1 MSYLRLKDDCL
12 LKLLESPYIYN
23 IKKDELY
30 EVNDKAIGFLMKCN
44 GITLG
49 LEAIGEPDFISYGLS
64 ENILEE
70 LGEPR
75 ERKIFTNKSPEPS
88 LRYLELQITNR
99 CNLICK
105 HCYLGEAGKTDL
117 EYDTALNIF
126 NEFEAVQ
133 GLRLLITGGEP
144 ILHKRFWEINQK
156 LPEYGFR
163 SILLSNGTLITND
176 IAERLNVHEVQVS
189 IDGMENGHDAIR
201 GKGNFKKAIAGI
213 ESLKSAGIDVSVATM
228 IHSKNTEEFENL
240 NKLIEKMAIVEWNVD
255 VPCSSG
261 YLLNNGDLLLPYSEA
276 AQYMRYG
283 FGGGSHGSAN
293 NFVCGSHLC
302 AVTPSGKVIRCG
314 FYPEAPLGDVKEGLR
329 NCWERM
335 QHIKLTELDCDCEFV
350 NECKGGCRYRAEIF
364 EDVYAPDPVQCY
376 ARGVELTARS

>member
-1 MSYLRLKDDCL
+1 MGYLKLNNDCH
-12 LKLLESPYIYN
+12 LKLLESAYVYN

-44 GITLG
+44 GITPN
-49 LEAIGEPDFISYGLS
+49 LESEGEADFLSYCLS

-70 LGEPR
+70 LAEPKA
-75 ERKIFTNKSPEPS
+75 RKIFTNKSPEPS
-88 LRYLELQITNR
+88 LRYLELQITNK

-163 SILLSNGTLITND
+163 GILLSNGTLITKE

-201 GKGNFKKAIAGI
+201 DKGSFKKAVSGI
-213 ESLKSAGIDVSVATM
+213 EALKSAGIDVSIATM
-228 IHSKNTEEFENL
+228 IHARNTGEFEAL
-240 NKLIEKMAIVEWNVD
+240 NDLINDMGIVEWNVD

-261 YLLNNGDLLLPYSEA
+261 YLLNNKDLLLPYSDA
-276 AQYMRYG
+276 AQYMHYG
-283 FGGGSHGSAN
+283 FGGGSHGSVNDFA
-293 NFVCGSHLC
+293 CGSHLC
-302 AVTPSGKVIRCG
+302 AVTPQGKVIRCG
-314 FYPEAPLGDVKEGLR
+314 FYPDAPLGDVKEGLR

-335 QHIKLTELDCDCEFV
+335 QHIKVTELNCDCKYI
-350 NECKGGCRYRAEIF
+350 NECKGGCRYRAEIYK
-364 EDVYAPDPVQCY
+364 DVYAPDPVQCY
-376 ARGVELTARS
+376 ARGVKLAAS